1 MIKTRFAPSP
11 SGLLHLGNVRTALF
25 NVLFASAHQSIFLLR
40 IEDTD
45 QERSGEGYITTLIK
59 DLKWLDLAWQEGVEV
74 GGSYSPYRQSE
85 RTQIYQSYF
94 DQLENKKLAYPC
106 FCSPQELKQVRKR
119 QLASG
124 QPPRYPGTCAR
135 LNSDEINNRQTKG
148 IKPTLRF
155 RVPDS
160 SIIEFTDLVRG
171 EQRFTA
177 HDIGDFIIRRADSSP
192 AFFFSNAIDDSLM
205 EVTHVLRGEDH
216 LTNTP
221 RQILLLQALQLSIP
235 QYAHIGL
242 IIGHDGA
249 PLSKRHG
256 SRSIAELREEGYLPL
271 ALCNYLA
278 RLGHHF
284 EDTSFL
290 SLATLAS
297 QFKLENLGK
306 APARFDESQLIHWQR
321 EGLIHSNA
329 EALKD
334 WLGNDIL
341 AQIPENQYEQFIE
354 AIRPNILFPK
364 DTLRWITAIF
374 DEKLNYKDES
384 LKIITQT
391 DSSFFTQ
398 ALKAI
403 DSCGLDFKK
412 FITELKNTT
421 ETKGKVLF
429 QPLRA
434 ALTGEL
440 DGPELALLF
449 PLIGVEKIHQRLTQC
464 LNISGK

>member
-25 NVLFASAHQSIFLLR
+25 NVLFASANQGIFLLR

-45 QERSGEGYITTLIK
+45 QERSDEEYITALVK
-59 DLKWLDLAWQEGVEV
+59 DLKWLDLIWQEGVEV
-74 GGSYSPYRQSE
+74 GGGYSPYRQSE

-94 DQLENKKLAYPC
+94 DQLENKELAYPC

-119 QLASG
+119 QLAAG

-135 LNSDEINNRQTKG
+135 LSSDEIKSRQANG
-148 IKPTLRF
+148 IQPTLRF
-155 RVPDS
+155 RVPNS

-171 EQRFTA
+171 EQYFTA
-177 HDIGDFIIRRADSSP
+177 QDIGDFIIRRADGSP

-221 RQILLLQALQLSIP
+221 RQILLLQALELPIP
-235 QYAHIGL
+235 EYAHIGL
-242 IIGHDGA
+242 IIGHDRS

-256 SRSIAELREEGYLPL
+256 SRSITELRKEGYLPL

-284 EDTSFL
+284 EDTNFL
-290 SLATLAS
+290 SLDTLAN

-321 EGLIHSNA
+321 EGLIHSNF

-341 AQIPENQYEQFIE
+341 AKIPRDQCQQFIE

-374 DEKLNYKDES
+374 DEKLNYESES
-384 LKIITQT
+384 LKIITQAN
-391 DSSFFTQ
+391 SSFFTQ
-398 ALKAI
+398 ALKVI
-403 DSCGLDFKK
+403 DFCGLDFKK

-421 ETKGKVLF
+421 GTRGKALF

-449 PLIGVEKIHQRLTQC
+449 PLIGIERIRQRLTQC
-464 LNISGK
+464 LNIS